1 MGRGMGDKVSPAA
14 QNANIQT
21 LSSDI
26 LSIHESSLE
35 RVGRVCQNLGGEIHG
50 SGK

>member
-1 MGRGMGDKVSPAA
+1 MRDKVSPAA
-14 QNANIQT
+14 QNVNIQA
-21 LSSDI
+21 LSSGI
-26 LSIHESSLE
+26 LSIHDSSLE